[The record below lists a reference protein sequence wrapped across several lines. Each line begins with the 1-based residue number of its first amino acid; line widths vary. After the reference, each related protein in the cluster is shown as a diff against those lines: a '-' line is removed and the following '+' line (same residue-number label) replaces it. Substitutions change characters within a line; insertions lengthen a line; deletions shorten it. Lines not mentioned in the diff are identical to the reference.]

1 MGVLVRFRTVFLV
14 VTMSNFGRGGG
25 WEILEGAGAG
35 DGGWDGM
42 AMVKLRK
49 KRCSTL
55 AFCVRRSSQQ
65 KWSGGWRVAVLT
77 RSPGLQ
83 VYTQTNVHTN
93 KSMAKIST
101 YIHDMYVHIHDVS
114 SHVYKYRCFLL
125 FQTDGSRIT
134 ADSRPTSIYLS
145 LVCFTFGSGGVEE

>member
-1 MGVLVRFRTVFLV
+1 VFLV

-55 AFCVRRSSQQ
+55 AFYCVRLDEVLN
-65 KWSGGWRVAVLT
+65 KSGPAGRVAGGGAYPVT
-77 RSPGLQ
+77 RSTG
-83 VYTQTNVHTN
+83 VHTN
-93 KSMAKIST
+93 KCTHKQIDGKNI
-101 YIHDMYVHIHDVS
+101 YIH
-114 SHVYKYRCFLL
+114 
-125 FQTDGSRIT
+125 T
-134 ADSRPTSIYLS
+134 
-145 LVCFTFGSGGVEE
+145 